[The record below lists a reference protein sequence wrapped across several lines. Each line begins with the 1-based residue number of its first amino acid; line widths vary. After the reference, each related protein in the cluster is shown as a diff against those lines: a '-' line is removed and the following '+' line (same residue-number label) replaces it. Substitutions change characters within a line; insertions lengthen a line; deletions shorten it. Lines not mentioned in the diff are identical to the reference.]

1 MTTEEFSN
9 EFDVLILHMVGT
21 PIDFDEY
28 EKSVFLTKAQEELVK
43 AHYTGSVGILG
54 DSFETTEEARRQLSS
69 LVKTSKLEP
78 IGQANHIGVSEDSYF
93 FQLPKEVWY
102 ITYESAN
109 VASGS
114 NCYPRGKEMTVTPV
128 SQDQYH
134 KIKNNPFRGANNR
147 QVIRLDIEGNIAE
160 LISKTPINYYIV
172 RYVSKPTP
180 IILTNIKDEH
190 LTIDDKSAVIECTL
204 HESLHRQILAMAVT
218 MAIASKVKSKDS

>member
-69 LVKTSKLEP
+69 LVKTDKLDP
-78 IGQANHIGVSEDSYF
+78 IGQADRIGVSEDSYF

-109 VASGS
+109 VAFDS
-114 NCYPRGKEMTVTPV
+114 NCHPKGKEMTVTPV

-147 QVIRLDIEGNIAE
+147 QVIRLDVEGNIAE
-160 LISKTPINYYIV
+160 LISKFPINNYTV
-172 RYVSKPTP
+172 RYVSQPTP
-180 IILTNIKDEH
+180 IVLTNISEDY
-190 LTIDDKSAVIECTL
+190 LTINDESTVTECTL

>member
-9 EFDVLILHMVGT
+9 EFDVLILHMTGT

-43 AHYTGSVGILG
+43 AYYTGSAGILG

-69 LVKTSKLEP
+69 LVKTDKLDP

-93 FQLPKEVWY
+93 FQLPKELWY

-109 VASGS
+109 VASDS
-114 NCYPRGKEMTVTPV
+114 NCYPKGKEMTVTPV

-160 LISKTPINYYIV
+160 LISKTPINSYTV
-172 RYVSKPTP
+172 RYVSQPTP
-180 IILTNIKDEH
+180 IILTNIAEDY
-190 LTIDDKSAVIECTL
+190 LTINDESTVTECTL

>member
-9 EFDVLILHMVGT
+9 EFDVLILHTVGT

-69 LVKTSKLEP
+69 LVKTTKLDP

-93 FQLPKEVWY
+93 FKLPKEVWY

-109 VASGS
+109 VASDS
-114 NCYPRGKEMTVTPV
+114 NCYPKGKEMTVTPV

-160 LISKTPINYYIV
+160 LISKTPINNYTV

-180 IILTNIKDEH
+180 IVLTNISEDY
-190 LTIDDKSAVIECTL
+190 LTINDESTVTECTL